1 MMAAKEHGV
10 AVHLWA
16 VQAADG
22 DYNQSEDLVAE
33 ADERRVLDRAW
44 ITKAVR
50 AKELTGVC
58 APPPAP
64 RPEIA
69 AILSAPL
76 PDSALGA
83 RTERPT
89 EEGEHAPAAAP
100 SENGTQERVPAP
112 KGVPTPKDLAALRA
126 PGVQPAQPPASATLR
141 WSSDKGWVDRP
152 GGAAES
158 PDVASMPTLAQLTTA
173 EQRWADREEDITT
186 VGGDPYEVGQVFARR
201 WMGTSCPGCIRGFR
215 IGSTGSCCGTRP
227 GSGCSRTRTI
237 RSTSMIGTRS
247 GPDSGGRSTCGPRRS
262 TLPRGSDRCCGEFGT
277 SPHGELSVCAEGPT
291 RGRKR
296 GADPVGSSLVSTR
309 VGQALRHRGDVVC
322 AVRGLTKTYPAVR
335 GRRGAPG
342 TPEVRATDDVRLDI
356 RGGEI
361 FGLLGPNGAGKTTLV
376 RQLTGLMRPDAG
388 SVEILGHDIVRHPER
403 AARILAYLGQE
414 STALD
419 DLTVSLAA
427 ETTGR
432 LRGLDVRRAR
442 DERDAV
448 LDELGLGP
456 LAGRPIRKL
465 SGGQRR
471 LACFAA
477 ALVGERPLLV
487 LDEPTTAMDPV
498 ARRAVWSAVDRRRAE
513 RGTTV
518 LLVTHNVIEAE
529 TVLDRVAV
537 LDRGRVI
544 ACDTPSGLKERV
556 AGEVRVELLWRERA
570 PLDVPEVAALQDRAV
585 ESGRRWTLRLAPE
598 EARAVV
604 ATVTGGA
611 AFAALDDFT
620 LATPSLE
627 DVYLALGGDAQT
639 GLVKA

>member
-1 MMAAKEHGV
+1 M
-10 AVHLWA
+10 
-16 VQAADG
+16 
-22 DYNQSEDLVAE
+22 
-33 ADERRVLDRAW
+33 
-44 ITKAVR
+44 
-50 AKELTGVC
+50 
-58 APPPAP
+58 
-64 RPEIA
+64 
-69 AILSAPL
+69 
-76 PDSALGA
+76 
-83 RTERPT
+83 
-89 EEGEHAPAAAP
+89 
-100 SENGTQERVPAP
+100 
-112 KGVPTPKDLAALRA
+112 
-126 PGVQPAQPPASATLR
+126 
-141 WSSDKGWVDRP
+141 
-152 GGAAES
+152 
-158 PDVASMPTLAQLTTA
+158 
-173 EQRWADREEDITT
+173 
-186 VGGDPYEVGQVFARR
+186 
-201 WMGTSCPGCIRGFR
+201 
-215 IGSTGSCCGTRP
+215 
-227 GSGCSRTRTI
+227 
-237 RSTSMIGTRS
+237 
-247 GPDSGGRSTCGPRRS
+247 
-262 TLPRGSDRCCGEFGT
+262 
-277 SPHGELSVCAEGPT
+277 
-291 RGRKR
+291 
-296 GADPVGSSLVSTR
+296 
-309 VGQALRHRGDVVC
+309 C

-335 GRRGAPG
+335 GRRGTPG
-342 TPEVRATDDVRLDI
+342 TPALRATDDVRLDI
-356 RGGEI
+356 SQGEI

-376 RQLTGLMRPDAG
+376 RQLTGLMRPDSG

-403 AARILAYLGQE
+403 AARLLAYLGQE

-419 DLTVSLAA
+419 ELTVSLAA

-432 LRGLDVRRAR
+432 LRGLDARTARA
-442 DERDAV
+442 ERDDV
-448 LDELGLGP
+448 LDELGLTP
-456 LAGRPIRKL
+456 IAGRPLRKL

-487 LDEPTTAMDPV
+487 LDEPTTGMDPV

-570 PLDVPEVAALQDRAV
+570 PLEVPEVAALQDRAV

-598 EARAVV
+598 EARTVV

-627 DVYLALGGDAQT
+627 DVYLALGGAAQK